1 MKHLKKDTGGYA
13 LLYVLVIVM
22 VLVAISMMICTV
34 ALRNL
39 QSQQAAV
46 ERMADK
52 YAAQGEIEKTEVKI
66 EALTV
71 TGNTIDNPTTAKES
85 AETAYKAGVDA
96 FNDTENGLKIYLDT
110 FDMDNKIAKV
120 TIESKNKAVIVTA
133 KLEIK
138 LSVVTD
144 ATTGE
149 APDQETEYTTTISTN
164 STEFTSYTIET
175 TGGDAG

>member
-46 ERMADK
+46 ERMANK
-52 YAAQGEIEKTEVKI
+52 YAAQGEIEKIK
-66 EALTV
+66 AQ
-71 TGNTIDNPTTAKES
+71 IDNKELLIELGTNNSDDNARKAFVEKMCTDSLYSPVEETQLKVAVSNKGIKVTAI
-85 AETAYKAGVDA
+85 
-96 FNDTENGLKIYLDT
+96 LKIDSVDITSYS
-110 FDMDNKIAKV
+110 V
-120 TIESKNKAVIVTA
+120 TEEGIENTYYMLKGV
-133 KLEIK
+133 
-138 LSVVTD
+138 
-144 ATTGE
+144 
-149 APDQETEYTTTISTN
+149 ST
-164 STEFTSYTIET
+164 SFTSYTIET

>member
-1 MKHLKKDTGGYA
+1 MKSLRKEKGGYA

-52 YAAQGEIEKTEVKI
+52 YAAQGEIEKIKAKI
-66 EALTV
+66 EAF
-71 TGNTIDNPTTAKES
+71 S
-85 AETAYKAGVDA
+85 
-96 FNDTENGLKIYLDT
+96 DTENITVFVDALDAFESEISALSDT
-110 FDMDNKIAKV
+110 A
-120 TIESKNKAVIVTA
+120 TIVAECKNTR
-133 KLEIK
+133 E
-138 LSVVTD
+138 
-144 ATTGE
+144 ATI
-149 APDQETEYTTTISTN
+149 TISSGENTKVSATLEMEFSIIEN
-164 STEFTSYTIET
+164 CDPPESGGGITGYTFEVKNTSFTSYAIET

>member
-52 YAAQGEIEKTEVKI
+52 YAAQGEIEKIKVQKSKNLSIDLGTNGSKENAKATYVSTMCSEEPSEESLVYSAVDGHPEQLMLTLSGRNTKITAVLEVKGVKI
-66 EALTV
+66 ESYLVET
-71 TGNTIDNPTTAKES
+71 TDPTTNQPTTETHYKLKE
-85 AETAYKAGVDA
+85 V
-96 FNDTENGLKIYLDT
+96 
-110 FDMDNKIAKV
+110 
-120 TIESKNKAVIVTA
+120 
-133 KLEIK
+133 
-138 LSVVTD
+138 
-144 ATTGE
+144 
-149 APDQETEYTTTISTN
+149 ST
-164 STEFTSYTIET
+164 SFTSYTIET